1 MDKSFGP
8 IVLVVA
14 YPICEDGLAA
24 RGTQSDQYFGCYSSF
39 SLVSGHSV
47 EMFLI
52 VNIHVPKYDF
62 FVEL

>member
-1 MDKSFGP
+1 MRMVWLQEVRKMTST
-8 IVLVVA
+8 LV
-14 YPICEDGLAA
+14 DTAA
-24 RGTQSDQYFGCYSSF
+24 F
-39 SLVSGHSV
+39 SLVLGHSV